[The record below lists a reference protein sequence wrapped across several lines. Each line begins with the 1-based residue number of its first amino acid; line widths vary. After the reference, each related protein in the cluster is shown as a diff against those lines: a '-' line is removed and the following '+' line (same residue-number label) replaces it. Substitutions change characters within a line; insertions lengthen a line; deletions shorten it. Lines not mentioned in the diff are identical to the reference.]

1 MATLYS
7 VPASHPTHAA
17 RLMLEHKGIAYK
29 RRDFAPPLQRIGL
42 RLVGFRGG
50 TVPALKLEGRKLQ
63 GSRVISKELD
73 ALKPEPSLFPA
84 DPERRAAVEE
94 AEAWGDEVLQP
105 LARRLAWAVLKRDRS
120 GLRSYLAGARLGLPH
135 GLAAA
140 TAAPLILMSAR
151 LNKATDEAVRA
162 DLEALPGYLDK
173 VDAWI
178 EQGVLGGPERNAADF
193 QIATSVRLLGSFDD
207 AAPLVSGRPAERFAE
222 EVVPEFSG
230 HAPGALPREL
240 LPAG

>member
-7 VPASHPTHAA
+7 VPASHPTQAA
-17 RLMLEHKGIAYK
+17 RLMLEHKGIDYK
-29 RRDFAPPLQRIGL
+29 RIDFAPPLQRIGL
-42 RLVGFRGG
+42 RLVGFRGR
-50 TVPALKLEGRKLQ
+50 TVPALKVDGRKLQ

-73 ALKPEPSLFPA
+73 LIKPEPPLFPA
-84 DPERRAAVEE
+84 DPEQRAAVER

-140 TAAPLILMSAR
+140 TAAPLIFMSAQ
-151 LNKATDEAVRA
+151 LNKASDEAVRA
-162 DLEALPGYLDK
+162 DLEALPGHLEK

-178 EQGVLGGPERNAADF
+178 AEGVLGGPKRNAADF
-193 QIATSVRLLGSFDD
+193 QIATSLRLLGSFDD
-207 AAPLVSGRPAERFAE
+207 GAPFLSGRPAERFAQD
-222 EVVPEFSG
+222 VVAEFPG
-230 HAPGALPREL
+230 HAPAALPREL
-240 LPAG
+240 LPS